1 MSLSPSAHV
10 DSFTRHHLPP
20 AQDWP
25 TIEFTTPDLHYPERL
40 NAGTQLIDVPTET
53 FGADR
58 LALCTPDGEKWT
70 YGELRKRANQV
81 AQVLT
86 EDLGLVPGQ
95 RVMLRS
101 PNNPWTVAAW
111 LGVLKAGGVVVTT
124 MAALRAR
131 ELAPIVERTR
141 PSIALVD
148 HRFAEDVYAVRG
160 SAAASDAAASEL
172 TGPQES
178 GRERERDRAGERDGD
193 RDRDGDWKVVEF
205 GGSGP
210 DDLIARAAAK
220 SGEFADV
227 PTAADDVA
235 LLGPTS
241 GSTGVPKITMHFH
254 RDLLSID
261 NTFGRHTLRLRQDD
275 LVACSAP
282 LAFTFGLGMLLVFP
296 LRAGAAVLLTEGCTP
311 PQLAQYVADL
321 GVTVL
326 ATAPTAYRAIV
337 RAGLER
343 SLAKLRIA
351 VSAGEHITE
360 DIWRRLRDELG
371 LRVIDGIGATE
382 LLHIFISAAGD
393 EIRPGATGKP
403 LPGYRAVILGPDDA
417 ELGPGEPGRL
427 GVIGPVGCRYLDDPR
442 QKSYVVRGWNLT
454 GDIFH
459 RDEDGYFYYHG
470 RGDDV
475 IVSSGY
481 NIDGSEVEAAIETHP
496 DVAECAVVPRP
507 DAERGS
513 VVCAFVVLRPGVEG
527 GPVKAKEIQDHVK
540 QTLAPY
546 KYPRDVR
553 FVANLPRNASG
564 KLQRFALRQVLE
576 AEHSVEGEL
585 GVEDEQGGAGAAQ
598 PERNHP

>member
-1 MSLSPSAHV
+1 MHLSPSAHV
-10 DSFTRHHLPP
+10 DSFTRDHLPP
-20 AQDWP
+20 EREWP
-25 TIEFTTPDLHYPERL
+25 TIEFTTPELHYPERL
-40 NAGTQLIDVPTET
+40 NAGTELIDVPATA

-58 LALCTPDGEKWT
+58 PALRTPSGETWT
-70 YGELRKRANQV
+70 YGELRTRANQV

-124 MAALRAR
+124 MAALRTR
-131 ELAPIVERTR
+131 ELAPIVERTQ

-148 HRFAEDVYAVRG
+148 HRFAEDVYAVRV
-160 SAAASDAAASEL
+160 AAAPSL
-172 TGPQES
+172 Q
-178 GRERERDRAGERDGD
+178 
-193 RDRDGDWKVVEF
+193 VIEF
-205 GGSGP
+205 GGDGP
-210 DDLIARAAAK
+210 EDLVVRVAAK

-261 NTFGRHTLRLRQDD
+261 NTFGRHTLRLRPDD
-275 LVACSAP
+275 VVACTAP
-282 LAFTFGLGMLLVFP
+282 LAFTFGLGMLVVFP
-296 LRAGAAVLLTEGCTP
+296 LRAGACALLIESSTP
-311 PQLAQYVADL
+311 EQLAQHVTDL
-321 GVTVL
+321 DVTVL

-337 RAGLER
+337 RAGRDQLL
-343 SLAKLRIA
+343 SGLRVA

-360 DIWRRLRDELG
+360 DVWQTLRDDLG
-371 LRVIDGIGATE
+371 LSVIDGIGATE

-403 LPGYRAVILGPDDA
+403 LPGYRATILGPNDR
-417 ELGPGEPGRL
+417 ELGPGELGRL

-442 QKSYVVRGWNLT
+442 QKDYVVGGWNVT

-459 RDEDGYFYYHG
+459 RDEDGYFHYHA
-470 RGDDV
+470 RGDDM

-481 NIDGSEVEAAIETHP
+481 NIGGPEVEAAVETHP
-496 DVAECAVVPRP
+496 DVLECAVVPRP
-507 DAERGS
+507 DRERGS
-513 VVCAFVVLRPGVEG
+513 VVCAFVVLRSGVEG
-527 GPVKAKEIQDHVK
+527 DSAKVKEIQEHVK
-540 QTLAPY
+540 QTLAPF
-546 KYPRDVR
+546 KYPRDIR
-553 FVANLPRNASG
+553 FVDSLPRNASG
-564 KLQRFALRQVLE
+564 KLQRFALRRI
-576 AEHSVEGEL
+576 
-585 GVEDEQGGAGAAQ
+585 VEDEF
-598 PERNHP
+598 ERNHP